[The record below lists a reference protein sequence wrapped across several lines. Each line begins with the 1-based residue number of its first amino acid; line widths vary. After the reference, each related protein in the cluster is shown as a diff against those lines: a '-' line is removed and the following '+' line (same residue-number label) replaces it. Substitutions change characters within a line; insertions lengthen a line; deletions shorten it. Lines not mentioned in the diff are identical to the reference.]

1 MNKKTFKPNL
11 KILIFYVFFSIVF
24 IALGFWQIERGINK
38 TELLQQFETRS
49 KAEASAINDE
59 PKKWD
64 RVKLSGEFFDSF
76 NIYIDNVI
84 LKGIPGYKILTPAKV
99 EGINEPVLVDR
110 GWIQRETSREVL
122 PDVSISK
129 IDFEVAGILISPELG
144 LVLGDEIITKTK
156 PYLSQSSNI
165 EVIEKGL
172 EIEFYDFIFLAD
184 PLMIDSL
191 EYIEII
197 PTNILPS
204 KHYGYA
210 SQWFTMFLVLTFMF
224 ILTSFKNEE

>member
-24 IALGFWQIERGINK
+24 YCFRFWQIERGISK

-110 GWIQRETSREVL
+110 GWHRENFQRST

-129 IDFEVAGILISPELG
+129 IDFEVAGILVSPELG
-144 LVLGDEIITKTK
+144 LVLGDEVITKNKT
-156 PYLSQSSNI
+156 LSKSIKQ
-165 EVIEKGL
+165 
-172 EIEFYDFIFLAD
+172 Y
-184 PLMIDSL
+184 
-191 EYIEII
+191 
-197 PTNILPS
+197 
-204 KHYGYA
+204 
-210 SQWFTMFLVLTFMF
+210 
-224 ILTSFKNEE
+224 